1 MTMPR
6 RLIALLLVLLPLQF
20 ATAAEYQVE
29 LVVFARSGG
38 DGEERLRQDYRLRYP
53 ARLVALQ
60 PTQVSAAAPFQL
72 LPNDTL
78 RLARDAAALDRA
90 GMRVLF
96 HGAWRQQPQA
106 RERADSVLIQG
117 GRRFGAH
124 HELEGY
130 VTLGL
135 ERYLHI
141 DSDLWLSRFG
151 AAGDAPIDGPQLPL
165 PPMATAADQP
175 QPAAEDAAGD
185 YAIEQL
191 AVLRE
196 QRKMRSGELHYLDHP
211 RFGALV
217 LVTPVETAPAPVDAV
232 PPAAEPAATPAAAPL

>member
-1 MTMPR
+1 MMTTW
-6 RLIALLLVLLPLQF
+6 RLITLLLALLPLPAAF
-20 ATAAEYQVE
+20 AAEYQVE

-60 PTQVSAAAPFQL
+60 PAAAAAAPFQR
-72 LPNDTL
+72 LPAEAL

-96 HGAWRQQPQA
+96 HGAWRQEPLA
-106 RERADSVLIQG
+106 RDRADSVLIQG

-151 AAGDAPIDGPQLPL
+151 AVADAAAEGPQLPS
-165 PPMATAADQP
+165 PPVETGETP
-175 QPAAEDAAGD
+175 SAAEDPAAG
-185 YAIEQL
+185 YAVEQL

-196 QRKMRSGELHYLDHP
+196 QRRMRSGELHYLDHP

-217 LVTPVETAPAPVDAV
+217 LVTPVEAAPAPEA
-232 PPAAEPAATPAAAPL
+232 PAADPAPAAALP